1 MRAIVITK
9 AGGTEVLQV
18 QEQPSPEV
26 KDGQVKIE
34 VKAAGLNFADI
45 MARMGM
51 YPAAP
56 PTPMTVGYEVSGIVS
71 AVGAGVS
78 GFTVG
83 QRVAALCRFG
93 GQASE
98 VVVPELQAIAIPDEM
113 SFEAAAAIPVNY
125 LTAWH
130 CLVWLGNLRKGE
142 TVLIHAAAGGV
153 GQAGLQISKLFGAK
167 TIGTASA
174 SKHQALKSAG
184 LDEVIDYN
192 TQDFEAEVLRLTEG
206 KGVHHILDAVGG
218 KSFAK
223 SYRVLRPTGR
233 LYCFGVSDMAGQSK
247 SLFRMAASV
256 ARMPFFHPLKLMTQN
271 KGVFGIDLGALWD
284 EATMLRSQLE
294 EMMVHFKTGAL
305 KSVVDKVF
313 PFTEAGAAH
322 QYIQDRKN
330 VGKVLLIP

>member
-18 QEQPSPEV
+18 LEQPSPEV
-26 KDGQVKIE
+26 KDGQLKIE

-56 PTPMTVGYEVSGIVS
+56 PPPMTVGYEVSGIVS

-93 GQASE
+93 GQSSE

-153 GQAGLQISKLFGAK
+153 GQAGLQISKLLGAK

-174 SKHQALKSAG
+174 SKHQALQSAG

-233 LYCFGVSDMAGQSK
+233 LYCFGVSDMAGASK
-247 SLFRMAASV
+247 SLFRVASSV
-256 ARMPFFHPLKLMTQN
+256 IRMPFFHPLKLMTQN
-271 KGVFGIDLGALWD
+271 KGAFGIDLGSLWD
-284 EATMLRSQLE
+284 EAPMLRSQLE
-294 EMMVHFKTGAL
+294 DMMVHFKTGAL
-305 KSVVDKVF
+305 KPVVDKVF

-322 QYIQDRKN
+322 QYIQARK
-330 VGKVLLIP
+330 I